1 AADGVA
7 GVGQTVAEHR
17 LRLVRA
23 AKFFQ
28 QPLGDDDAAK
38 RKIARGD
45 ALGEGDHVGF
55 EAKHLAGSKDMA
67 EAAEG
72 SDHLVRDVEYVV
84 FPADFADTLQIAI
97 RRDDDPARRL
107 DRLADKGANALRTD
121 SLHGP
126 PKLRHEK
133 NGKTFPTHALGAPQR
148 IGRGELDN
156 KSVRAV
162 HPVAVAR
169 AAIER
174 GGKIG

>member
-1 AADGVA
+1 
-7 GVGQTVAEHR
+7 
-17 LRLVRA
+17 
-23 AKFFQ
+23 
-28 QPLGDDDAAK
+28 
-38 RKIARGD
+38 
-45 ALGEGDHVGF
+45 EGDHVGF

-72 SDHLVRDVEYVV
+72 GNHLVRDVEYVV

-121 SLHGP
+121 SLHGL

-133 NGKTFPTHALGAPQR
+133 IGKTFPAHALGAPER

-156 KSVRAV
+156 KIVRAV

-174 GGKIG
+174 GGKIGGTMIGAAARQDQLFLRTAACIVVELHEAQRRFYRRGAASGVEDV